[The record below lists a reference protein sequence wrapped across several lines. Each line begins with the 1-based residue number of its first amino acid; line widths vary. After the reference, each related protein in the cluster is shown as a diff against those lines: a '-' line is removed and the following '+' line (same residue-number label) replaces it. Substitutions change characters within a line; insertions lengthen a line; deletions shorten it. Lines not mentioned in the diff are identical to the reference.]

1 MAENHQNYRESQT
14 PQHYDDSGESRNH
27 HQPMDILAC
36 FHKEPK
42 TLDYCL
48 PNMLVGTV
56 GSLVSPGGAGKSM
69 FALQLACQIAGGP
82 DLLEIGNY
90 PTGKVIFLPA
100 EDPPAALHHR
110 LFALGARL
118 GEDERR
124 VIADHLIIQP
134 LLGLGPDILDH
145 RWFAGL
151 LRAADGKRLMILDTL
166 RRFHT
171 EEENSSGP
179 MAKVVGQM
187 EKIADKTGCSILFL
201 HHTGKA
207 AALSGDGDQ
216 QQASRGSSVLVDNIR
231 WVSYL
236 NGLGKNEAEEYEV
249 NQEDRGYYVR
259 FGVSKTNYGAPFI
272 EQWYQRHEGGVLFPI
287 DLERVI
293 RNRRRGGRDEL

>member
-1 MAENHQNYRESQT
+1 
-14 PQHYDDSGESRNH
+14 
-27 HQPMDILAC
+27 
-36 FHKEPK
+36 
-42 TLDYCL
+42 
-48 PNMLVGTV
+48 
-56 GSLVSPGGAGKSM
+56 
-69 FALQLACQIAGGP
+69 
-82 DLLEIGNY
+82 
-90 PTGKVIFLPA
+90 
-100 EDPPAALHHR
+100 
-110 LFALGARL
+110 
-118 GEDERR
+118 
-124 VIADHLIIQP
+124 
-134 LLGLGPDILDH
+134 
-145 RWFAGL
+145 
-151 LRAADGKRLMILDTL
+151 
-166 RRFHT
+166 
-171 EEENSSGP
+171 

-293 RNRRRGGRDEL
+293 RSRRRGGRDEL